1 MNLEE
6 VKEYLR
12 IDEDAD
18 DLAIQIMMDTA
29 KQFITDAVGFY
40 EGSNPK
46 IKMLFA
52 LVMQDFYENR
62 VLVVKESD
70 RQRLAFVA
78 SSLLMQLQVEA
89 LMKEDEENVSE

>member
-6 VKEYLR
+6 VKAYLR

-18 DLAIQIMMDTA
+18 DLTISMMMDAA
-29 KQFITDAVGFY
+29 KQFITDAVEFY
-40 EGSNPK
+40 DESNPK

>member
-18 DLAIQIMMDTA
+18 DSAIQIMMDTA

-40 EGSNPK
+40 EESNPK